1 MDTSDCAVCTKGGH
15 DDDTTF
21 GWMGTE
27 GGLGGG
33 PPSSPSSSLKL
44 RSWATDSNL
53 PGSDVDDAA
62 SLWSNGAL
70 NNKMLLRHFFFCYL
84 RLCVLCH
91 RERERGWTSA
101 CEQRTV
107 SFQSVA
113 TLYRFEIFFFFC
125 NDLQLPGARRLS
137 TGTGSMSLRYQGQFV
152 SNSIQK
158 FSLLCERIRFHFF
171 FRCHQFERSK
181 KTITIR

>member
-113 TLYRFEIFFFFC
+113 TLYRFEIFFFFVMIC
-125 NDLQLPGARRLS
+125 NCPERGDFQPELVQCLWDTKVNSCLIPFKS
-137 TGTGSMSLRYQGQFV
+137 SLFFV
-152 SNSIQK
+152 REFVFIF
-158 FSLLCERIRFHFF
+158 FSAATSLKEA
-171 FRCHQFERSK
+171 K
-181 KTITIR
+181 KQ